1 MTTANKITIARIGLI
16 PVFVILAIY
25 HGIEVRA
32 GSSDQGFR
40 WAAIAVFV
48 LAAASDGLDGWVA
61 RRFKQRSELGVV
73 LDPLADKGL
82 LLAGVVTLSLS
93 QWSFSLPVWFGVFV
107 ISRDIAVLV
116 GVLVLFLFQ
125 GKLTVR
131 SSWSGKVATALQMV
145 CLSLVMLQPE
155 AFVKP
160 WMGSSS
166 LPAFA
171 LLDLIVGV
179 TAFFTAISGFGYIA
193 VAISEVHQGGHGD
206 PVAWPKSGWQKG
218 AAALDEQK

>member
-1 MTTANKITIARIGLI
+1 M
-16 PVFVILAIY
+16 
-25 HGIEVRA
+25 
-32 GSSDQGFR
+32 
-40 WAAIAVFV
+40 
-48 LAAASDGLDGWVA
+48 
-61 RRFKQRSELGVV
+61 
-73 LDPLADKGL
+73 
-82 LLAGVVTLSLS
+82 
-93 QWSFSLPVWFGVFV
+93 
-107 ISRDIAVLV
+107 
-116 GVLVLFLFQ
+116 FLFQ

-155 AFVKP
+155 AFV
-160 WMGSSS
+160 MQRRVFAS

-206 PVAWPKSGWQKG
+206 PVAWPKSGGGEG
-218 AAALDEQK
+218 AAPRDGQK

>member
-25 HGIEVRA
+25 HGVELRA
-32 GSSDQGFR
+32 GGSSQGFR
-40 WAAIAVFV
+40 WAAIVVFV

-61 RRFKQRSELGVV
+61 RRFNQRSELGVV

-82 LLAGVVTLSLS
+82 LLAGLVTLSFS
-93 QWSFSLPVWFGVFV
+93 QWAFALPVWFGVFV

-125 GKLTVR
+125 GRLTVR
-131 SSWSGKVATALQMV
+131 SSWTGKVATALQML

-155 AFVKP
+155 AFVVE
-160 WMGSSS
+160 WRASSS

-171 LLDLIVGV
+171 LLDVLVAA
-179 TAFFTAISGFGYIA
+179 TAFFTAVSGFGYIA
-193 VAISEVHQGGHGD
+193 VAISEVHRGGHGD
-206 PVAWPKSGWQKG
+206 PVAWPKSGR
-218 AAALDEQK
+218 D

>member
-25 HGIEVRA
+25 HGMGVRV
-32 GSSDQGFR
+32 GSSGQGFR
-40 WAAIAVFV
+40 WAAVAVFL

-82 LLAGVVTLSLS
+82 LLAGLLTLSLS
-93 QWSFSLPVWFGVFV
+93 QWAFGLPIWFGVLV
-107 ISRDIAVLV
+107 VSRDLAVLV

-125 GKLTVR
+125 GRLTVR
-131 SSWSGKVATALQMV
+131 SSWTGKVATGLQMF

-155 AFVKP
+155 AFVMKRVVFAVF
-160 WMGSSS
+160 
-166 LPAFA
+166 PAFS
-171 LLDLIVGV
+171 LLDVIVV
-179 TAFFTAISGFGYIA
+179 MTAFFTAISGFGYIA
-193 VAISEVHQGGHGD
+193 VAISEVHKGGHGD
-206 PVAWPKSGWQKG
+206 PVAWPRPRGSEAEEGRDGQK
-218 AAALDEQK
+218 